1 MQVPFDGEIRAGQ
14 FFMLRAA
21 HAATLLPRP
30 ISVCDVDRERGI
42 LTFLYQVVGR
52 GTAELAAL
60 SPGDKLT
67 LTGPLGNGFPLETL
81 EGKIEVSGGAIGPT
95 AIFTATKRAGH
106 IALVGGGIGLAPLLL
121 TARKLRAQGCTV
133 DCLAG
138 FRDEPFLL
146 EELRQT
152 CDRVEIATE
161 SGRVGVKGYVTA
173 LLHPQ
178 HYDTIL
184 CCGPLPMMK
193 AVTAMAREAGTPLYV
208 SLENKM
214 ACGIGGC
221 LVCTCTDRNGKN
233 RRTCVDGPVFRGEE
247 IDYEA

>member
-14 FFMLRAA
+14 FFMLRAGN
-21 HAATLLPRP
+21 AATLLPRP
-30 ISVCDVDRERGI
+30 ISVCDYDRERGI

-60 SPGDKLT
+60 PPGGELT

-81 EGKIEVSGGAIGPT
+81 AGK
-95 AIFTATKRAGH
+95 

-121 TARKLRAQGCTV
+121 TARELREQGCKVTSLV
-133 DCLAG
+133 G
-138 FRDEPFLL
+138 FRDTPFLL
-146 EELRQT
+146 DELRQS
-152 CDRVEIATE
+152 CDSVEIATE

-178 HYDTIL
+178 NYDTIL
-184 CCGPLPMMK
+184 CCGPQPMMK
-193 AVTAMAREAGTPLYV
+193 AVTALAMEAATPIYV

-221 LVCTCTDRNGKN
+221 LVCTCTDKDGKN